1 MMRGGIKQAVAAFM
15 LIGASQAQAVAS
27 LKGTLS
33 LVCSGTSE
41 TTEYANEEHVM
52 SQEGDVRLYLSD
64 MGGTA
69 EIPRFIGG
77 GKDGRQVVRFFTVT
91 DAMITGKINYQQI
104 GNAKMRIDRIAGTI
118 SITGPRG
125 NFSGR
130 CRPFD
135 AADAVPKF

>member
-1 MMRGGIKQAVAAFM
+1 MTRGIFKQTVAAFA
-15 LIGASQAQAVAS
+15 LVVAAQAQAAAS
-27 LKGTLS
+27 LSVPLT

-41 TTEYANEEHVM
+41 TTEIANEEHVM
-52 SQEGDVRLYLSD
+52 SQEGDVRLYLSG

-77 GKDGRQVVRFFTVT
+77 SKEGRQVVRFFTVT